1 MKKHW
6 MKALSFVLAL
16 VMVLS
21 MAPIAA
27 VSANE
32 STPAGEAGTLYEP
45 WGHGYRFVDVLN
57 WDPATDPYS
66 DELVAE
72 VPLAQRIDTYAP
84 TQANPDLTDRA
95 KLYAI
100 SSSN

>member
-72 VPLAQRIDTYAP
+72 VPLAQRIDTYIDEFEAHG
-84 TQANPDLTDRA
+84 TDN
-95 KLYAI
+95 I
-100 SSSN
+100 TVECQE